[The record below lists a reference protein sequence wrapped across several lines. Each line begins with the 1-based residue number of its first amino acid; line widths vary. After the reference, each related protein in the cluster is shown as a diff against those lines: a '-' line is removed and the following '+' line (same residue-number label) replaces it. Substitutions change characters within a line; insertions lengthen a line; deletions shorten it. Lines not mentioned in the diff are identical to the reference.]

1 MTMLDYVISE
11 VRLILE
17 EAQQKLS
24 KELAAPIEQ
33 IYQDIEKLNIFISK
47 EIAIVENNNRLDGTA
62 KRIAKREVIERAE
75 RKLEV
80 RKAKRNYPALIKEL
94 EKKLKD
100 TSAKQDDS
108 ILRFLQER
116 EIRDRLFGMT
126 EAQILSHFG
135 DSLFNG
141 GNTLLLD
148 AILNA
153 PPGFE
158 MLPEDILN
166 NLRVVRAKKM
176 SPKIAREI
184 ETMQALNT
192 MTLQIFALVKEE
204 LDNLRKKQLPASLTK
219 KVQPE

>member
-24 KELAAPIEQ
+24 KESAAPIEQ

-75 RKLEV
+75 RV